1 MMKPLTADL
10 LCAIVQAP
18 RAGKHV
24 PIVAAIARDLPDIQ
38 REHAINT
45 PLRLAHFL
53 AQIAHESDGFR
64 TVTEYAS
71 GKAYE
76 GRRDLGNTQPGDGI
90 RFKGRG
96 LIQLT
101 GRANYRKFGK
111 LMGINLEAA
120 PEAAANLLH
129 VTELAALFW
138 ADRNLNPKADADDLE
153 AITKAINGGRNG
165 LASRRLYLARAKKA
179 TGA

>member
-1 MMKPLTADL
+1 MKPVTADL

-45 PLRLAHFL
+45 PLRLAHFI

-64 TVTEYAS
+64 TVSEYAS

-76 GRRDLGNTQPGDGI
+76 GRADLGNTQPGDGV

-101 GRANYRKFGK
+101 GRANYRKFGR
-111 LMGINLEAA
+111 LAGLNLEAA

-138 ADRNLNPKADADDLE
+138 TDRDLNRLADADHLE
-153 AITKAINGGRNG
+153 AITRAINGGRNG
-165 LASRRLYLARAKKA
+165 LMGRRLYLERAKKA
-179 TGA
+179 IGG

>member
-1 MMKPLTADL
+1 MKHLSADL

-38 REHAINT
+38 REHEINT

-64 TVTEYAS
+64 TVNEYAS

-111 LMGINLEAA
+111 LAGLNLEAS
-120 PEAAANLLH
+120 PVAAAHLLH

-138 ADRNLNPKADADDLE
+138 TDRNLNPKADADNLE